1 VAGNGGAIEN
11 LGALTLTSVTMT
23 DNTGGGLLHEDGTA
37 QVRASILAG
46 NVGTAGP
53 TDCDTGGAGLTV
65 ASAGGNVVGAVGDDC
80 AFTPGPADITGTP
93 TAPVDARL
101 GPLGANG
108 GPTETVPLLPGSP
121 ALDRTPAGTCP
132 PPAVDQRG
140 ITRPQGP
147 ACDAGAY
154 ELVTIRALIGSVQA
168 LALQHGI
175 ENSLLAKLTGAQR
188 NLAADNLAGACGKLG
203 SFLREVSA
211 QSGKKKID
219 AADAQELT
227 DDVSSVRH
235 SSAAAPSA
243 TDDRART
250 RG

>member
-1 VAGNGGAIEN
+1 
-11 LGALTLTSVTMT
+11 
-23 DNTGGGLLHEDGTA
+23 
-37 QVRASILAG
+37 VRRRRLR
-46 NVGTAGP
+46 
-53 TDCDTGGAGLTV
+53 
-65 ASAGGNVVGAVGDDC
+65 
-80 AFTPGPADITGTP
+80 
-93 TAPVDARL
+93 ARD
-101 GPLGANG
+101 
-108 GPTETVPLLPGSP
+108 V
-121 ALDRTPAGTCP
+121 
-132 PPAVDQRG
+132 
-140 ITRPQGP
+140 
-147 ACDAGAY
+147 
-154 ELVTIRALIGSVQA
+154 RALIGSVQA

-203 SFLREVSA
+203 SFLGEVSA

-219 AADAQELT
+219 AAAAQELT

>member
-1 VAGNGGAIEN
+1 
-11 LGALTLTSVTMT
+11 M
-23 DNTGGGLLHEDGTA
+23 
-37 QVRASILAG
+37 
-46 NVGTAGP
+46 
-53 TDCDTGGAGLTV
+53 
-65 ASAGGNVVGAVGDDC
+65 VGAVDDDC

-93 TAPVDARL
+93 AAPVDARL

-108 GPTETVPLLPGSP
+108 GPTEPVPLLPGSP

-154 ELVTIRALIGSVQA
+154 ELVTIQDLIGSVQA
-168 LALQHGI
+168 LGLHHGT

-188 NLAADNLAGACGKLG
+188 DLANNTLGGACGKLAA
-203 SFLREVSA
+203 FLNEVSA
-211 QSGKKKID
+211 QSGKKID

-227 DDVSSVRH
+227 ADVSSVRH
-235 SSAAAPSA
+235 SSGCGAP
-243 TDDRART
+243 
-250 RG
+250 

>member
-11 LGALTLTSVTMT
+11 LGALTLTAVTVT
-23 DNTGGGLLHEDGTA
+23 ENTGGGLLHEDGTA

-93 TAPVDARL
+93 AAPVDARL
-101 GPLGANG
+101 RPLGANG

-154 ELVTIRALIGSVQA
+154 ELVTIQA